1 MPSTQARTI
10 TVQSAVS
17 NDLGSILIS
26 PNPLPCISLEG
37 SPSQDTLGSLT
48 TSVMQYPDLTRKAQL
63 RIMTPALQAYVRDLQ
78 LKAQE
83 RKNAQDEAIEDLGQD
98 KRRHSD
104 NDITDPRSG
113 TVVGIALI
121 RK

>member
-48 TSVMQYPDLTRKAQL
+48 TSGMQCPDLKAQL
-63 RIMTPALQAYVRDLQ
+63 RMMTPALQEYVRDLQ

-83 RKNAQDEAIEDLGQD
+83 RKNTQDEAIEDLGHD
-98 KRRHSD
+98 KRRRSD
-104 NDITDPRSG
+104 HDSWRNRDPG
-113 TVVGIALI
+113 GPLFI
-121 RK
+121 

>member
-1 MPSTQARTI
+1 MPSTQARTT

-26 PNPLPCISLEG
+26 PNPLRISLEG
-37 SPSQDTLGSLT
+37 SPSQDTLGGLT
-48 TSVMQYPDLTRKAQL
+48 TRVMQYPDLTRKAQL
-63 RIMTPALQAYVRDLQ
+63 RIMTPALQEYVRDLQ

-98 KRRHSD
+98 KRRRSD
-104 NDITDPRSG
+104 QPTPG
-113 TVVGIALI
+113 PAPWYALP
-121 RK
+121 